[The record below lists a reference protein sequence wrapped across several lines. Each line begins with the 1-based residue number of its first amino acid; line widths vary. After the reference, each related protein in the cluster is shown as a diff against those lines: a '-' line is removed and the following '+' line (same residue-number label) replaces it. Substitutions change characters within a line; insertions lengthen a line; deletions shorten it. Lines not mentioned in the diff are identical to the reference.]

1 MCSFQVNL
9 PYRRHLE
16 SGTVLTTKQEE
27 NLFLKYYGV
36 KMGWEYQQIHI
47 LAAFQINQTEL

>member
-1 MCSFQVNL
+1 MCGFQVNL

-16 SGTVLTTKQEE
+16 SGMVLTTKQEE

-36 KMGWEYQQIHI
+36 KMGWEYERIHI